1 MIHDNDKSISMDY
14 IDIFIKCAYYYRCPY
29 DCHCKNCIE
38 RIHTEFMKAEL
49 SRNTLNN
56 ILII

>member
-1 MIHDNDKSISMDY
+1 MDY

-38 RIHTEFMKAEL
+38 RHHTEFMKAEL